1 MNEDVR
7 NLLLVQGLD
16 DEIAVRSAEIDSLP
30 RHIADIRKRLH
41 AHQSQLKT
49 DKDALAANQKQM
61 RDLEGQVAD
70 HKQKISRLR
79 DQMMQAKTNEQYKAF
94 QHEIEFH
101 EKAIRAAED
110 REIEL
115 MESAEA
121 LGTNVKI
128 AEAALATE
136 EASVKA
142 ESTEAEKRIA
152 LIRAERDQLE
162 TERKQTLQ
170 HITREVRAA
179 YDALKARGRRQVVAT
194 IEAGNCTACRMSV
207 RLQLIQDLQLSDK
220 LIRCENCLVYLY
232 ATRVTAVDEHGP
244 STSGIVS

>member
-7 NLLLVQGLD
+7 YLVLVQGFD
-16 DEIAVRSAEIDSLP
+16 DEIAVRSTEIDALP
-30 RHIADIRKRLH
+30 RHIAEIRKRLH
-41 AHQSQLKT
+41 AHQLQLKA

-70 HKQKISRLR
+70 HRQKISRLR

-101 EKAIRAAED
+101 EKAIRDAED

-115 MESAEA
+115 MESAELLSA
-121 LGTNVKI
+121 NVKT
-128 AEAALATE
+128 AEKALAAE
-136 EASVKA
+136 ESSVKA
-142 ESTEAEKRIA
+142 EAAEAEKRIA
-152 LIRAERDQLE
+152 QVRAERDNLE
-162 TERKQTLQ
+162 SERQEALG
-170 HITREVRAA
+170 HINRDVLAA
-179 YDALKARGRRQVVAT
+179 YKALKARGRRQTVAT
-194 IEAGNCTACRMSV
+194 IEAGNCAACRMSV

-232 ATRVTAVDEHGP
+232 ATRITAVDEHGP
-244 STSGIVS
+244 SEMGQTS